1 MNQGIC
7 YNARIITQKK
17 NNPKDYQILN
27 LKKGKNMKIAMLGL
41 GKMGGNMAARLIR
54 NGHEVVGY
62 DTSQEVITKLE
73 KTEKLIP
80 SSSVKDAISKLEGQ
94 KIVWMML
101 PAGEITKKQIADL
114 IPLLNKGDII
124 VDGGNSNFKQSVKMG
139 SMLEEYDIG
148 FMDCGT
154 SGGVW
159 GLDNGYCLMVGASLE
174 VAKAVEPILRAL
186 APTPQTGWLHVGPI
200 GSGHFTKMI
209 HNGIE
214 YGMMESFAEGLE
226 LLKGREEYAIN
237 IADVTELWRHGSVV
251 RSWLLDL
258 TAEALKGDQ
267 DLDKIEPFV
276 ADSGEGRWTAVEAI
290 EQGIPAPVLT
300 QALQVRFRSQ
310 EKSKGYGYKI
320 LSIMRNAFGGHVM
333 KKKG

>member
-1 MNQGIC
+1 
-7 YNARIITQKK
+7 
-17 NNPKDYQILN
+17 
-27 LKKGKNMKIAMLGL
+27 MKIAMLGL
-41 GKMGGNMAARLIR
+41 GKMGGNMAARLVR
-54 NGHEVVGY
+54 KGVSVVGY
-62 DTSQEVITKLE
+62 DNNQTIVKELAE
-73 KTEKLIP
+73 KEKIIA
-80 SSSVKDAISKLEGQ
+80 SSSVEDALSKLDKQ

-124 VDGGNSNFKQSVKMG
+124 IDGGNSNFKQSVKMG

-159 GLDNGYCLMVGASLE
+159 GLENGYCLMVGASHE
-174 VAKAVEPILRAL
+174 VAKAVEPALKAL
-186 APTPQTGWLHVGPI
+186 APTPQTGWLHVGPV

-226 LLKGREEYAIN
+226 LLKGRKEYDID
-237 IADVTELWRHGSVV
+237 IGKVTELWRHGSVV

-258 TAEALKGDQ
+258 TAEALKGDPE
-267 DLDKIEPFV
+267 LDDIAPFV

>member
-1 MNQGIC
+1 
-7 YNARIITQKK
+7 
-17 NNPKDYQILN
+17 
-27 LKKGKNMKIAMLGL
+27 MKIAMLGL
-41 GKMGGNMAARLIR
+41 GKMGGNMAARLVR
-54 NGHEVVGY
+54 KGVSVVGY
-62 DTSQEVITKLE
+62 DNNQTIVKELSEKEKVIA
-73 KTEKLIP
+73 
-80 SSSVKDAISKLEGQ
+80 SSSVEDALSKLDKQ

-124 VDGGNSNFKQSVKMG
+124 IDGGNSNFKQSVKMG

-159 GLDNGYCLMVGASLE
+159 GLENGYCLMVGASHE
-174 VAKAVEPILRAL
+174 VAKAAEPALKAL
-186 APTPQTGWLHVGPI
+186 APTPETGWLHVGPV

-226 LLKGREEYAIN
+226 LLKGRKEYDID
-237 IADVTELWRHGSVV
+237 IGKVTELWRHGSVV

-258 TAEALKGDQ
+258 TAEALKGDPE
-267 DLDKIEPFV
+267 LDEIAPFV

-333 KKKG
+333 KRKG

>member
-1 MNQGIC
+1 
-7 YNARIITQKK
+7 
-17 NNPKDYQILN
+17 
-27 LKKGKNMKIAMLGL
+27 MKIAMLGL
-41 GKMGGNMAARLIR
+41 GKMGGNMAARLVR
-54 NGHEVVGY
+54 KGVSVVGY
-62 DTSQEVITKLE
+62 DNNQTIVKELE
-73 KTEKLIP
+73 EKEKVVA
-80 SSSVKDAISKLEGQ
+80 SSSVEDALSKLDKQ
-94 KIVWMML
+94 KIIWMML

-124 VDGGNSNFKQSVKMG
+124 IDGGNSNFKQSVKMG

-159 GLDNGYCLMVGASLE
+159 GLENGYCLMVGASHE
-174 VAKAVEPILRAL
+174 VAKAAEPALKAL
-186 APTPQTGWLHVGPI
+186 APTPQTGWLHVGPV

-226 LLKGREEYAIN
+226 LLKGRKEYDID
-237 IADVTELWRHGSVV
+237 IGKVTELWRHGSVV

-258 TAEALKGDQ
+258 TAEALKGDPE
-267 DLDKIEPFV
+267 LDDIAPFV

-300 QALQVRFRSQ
+300 QALPVRFRSQ

>member
-1 MNQGIC
+1 
-7 YNARIITQKK
+7 
-17 NNPKDYQILN
+17 
-27 LKKGKNMKIAMLGL
+27 MKIAMLGL
-41 GKMGGNMAARLIR
+41 GKMGGNMATRLIKK
-54 NGHEVVGY
+54 GHEVVGY
-62 DTSQEVITKLE
+62 DTSQDVITKLVN
-73 KTEKLIP
+73 TENLIS
-80 SSSVKDAISKLEGQ
+80 SSSVKDAVSKLEGQ
-94 KIVWMML
+94 KIIWMML

-159 GLDNGYCLMVGASLE
+159 GLENGYCLMVGASLE
-174 VAKAVEPILRAL
+174 VAKAVEPVLKAL
-186 APTPQTGWLHVGPI
+186 APTAETGWLHVGPV

-226 LLKGREEYAIN
+226 LLKGREEYAID
-237 IADVTELWRHGSVV
+237 IAEVTELWRHGSVV

-267 DLDKIEPFV
+267 DLEKIEPFV

-333 KKKG
+333 KKKV

>member
-1 MNQGIC
+1 
-7 YNARIITQKK
+7 
-17 NNPKDYQILN
+17 
-27 LKKGKNMKIAMLGL
+27 MKIAMLGL
-41 GKMGGNMAARLIR
+41 GKMGGNMSARLIR
-54 NGHEVVGY
+54 NGISVIGY
-62 DTSQEVITKLE
+62 DNDPSTIKNLE
-73 KTEKLIP
+73 KDENLI
-80 SSSVKDAISKLEGQ
+80 SSLSVKDALSKIEGQ

-174 VAKAVEPILRAL
+174 VAKAVEPVLKAL
-186 APTPQTGWLHVGPI
+186 APSPQKGWLHVGPV

-226 LLKGREEYAIN
+226 LLKGREEFSVD
-237 IADVTELWRHGSVV
+237 IAEVTELWRHGSVI

-258 TAEALKGDQ
+258 TAEALEGDQ
-267 DLDKIEPFV
+267 ELEKIAPYV

-320 LSIMRNAFGGHVM
+320 LSIMRNAFGGHNM
-333 KKKG
+333 KQKG

>member
-1 MNQGIC
+1 
-7 YNARIITQKK
+7 
-17 NNPKDYQILN
+17 
-27 LKKGKNMKIAMLGL
+27 MKIAMLGL
-41 GKMGGNMAARLIR
+41 GKMGGNMAARLVR
-54 NGHEVVGY
+54 KGVSVVGY
-62 DTSQEVITKLE
+62 DNNQTIVKELSEKEKVIA
-73 KTEKLIP
+73 
-80 SSSVKDAISKLEGQ
+80 SSSVEDALSKLDKQ

-124 VDGGNSNFKQSVKMG
+124 IDGGNSNFKQSVKMG
-139 SMLEEYDIG
+139 SMLKEYDIG

-159 GLDNGYCLMVGASLE
+159 GLENGYCLMVGASHE
-174 VAKAVEPILRAL
+174 VAKAVEPALKAL
-186 APTPQTGWLHVGPI
+186 APTPQTGWLHVGPV

-226 LLKGREEYAIN
+226 LLKGRKEYDID
-237 IADVTELWRHGSVV
+237 IGKVTELWRHGSVV

-258 TAEALKGDQ
+258 TAEALKGDPE
-267 DLDKIEPFV
+267 LDEIAPFV

>member
-1 MNQGIC
+1 
-7 YNARIITQKK
+7 
-17 NNPKDYQILN
+17 
-27 LKKGKNMKIAMLGL
+27 MKIAMLGL
-41 GKMGGNMAARLIR
+41 GKMGGSMATRIIK

-62 DTSQEVITKLE
+62 DTSHEIVSRLE

-80 SSSVKDAISKLEGQ
+80 SSSVKEAVSKIEGQ
-94 KIVWMML
+94 KIIWMML

-174 VAKAVEPILRAL
+174 VAKAVEPILQAL
-186 APTPQTGWLHVGPI
+186 APSPQKGWLHVGPV
-200 GSGHFTKMI
+200 GAGHFTKMI

-267 DLDKIEPFV
+267 DLEKIEPYV

-320 LSIMRNAFGGHVM
+320 LSIMRNAFGGHVV

>member
-1 MNQGIC
+1 
-7 YNARIITQKK
+7 
-17 NNPKDYQILN
+17 
-27 LKKGKNMKIAMLGL
+27 MKIAMLGL
-41 GKMGGNMAARLIR
+41 GKMGGNMAARMVR
-54 NGHEVVGY
+54 NGISVVGY
-62 DTSQEVITKLE
+62 DNNQELVSELVEKEKIIGSTSVE
-73 KTEKLIP
+73 
-80 SSSVKDAISKLEGQ
+80 DALSKLDEQ

-114 IPLLNKGDII
+114 IPLLNKGDVII
-124 VDGGNSNFKQSVKMG
+124 DGGNSNFKQSIKMG
-139 SMLEEYDIG
+139 SMLEEYEIG

-154 SGGVW
+154 SGGIW
-159 GLDNGYCLMVGASLE
+159 GLDNGYCLMVGASME
-174 VAKAVEPILRAL
+174 TAKTVEPFLRAL
-186 APTPQTGWLHVGPI
+186 APNPQNGWLHVGPV

-226 LLKGREEYAIN
+226 LLKGRDEFAID
-237 IADVTELWRHGSVV
+237 IAKVTELWRHGSVV

-258 TAEALKGDQ
+258 TAEALQSDQ
-267 DLDKIEPFV
+267 GLEEIAPFV

-310 EKSKGYGYKI
+310 EKSKGYGYKV
-320 LSIMRNAFGGHVM
+320 LSVMRNAFGGHIM

>member
-1 MNQGIC
+1 
-7 YNARIITQKK
+7 
-17 NNPKDYQILN
+17 
-27 LKKGKNMKIAMLGL
+27 MKIAMLGL
-41 GKMGGNMAARLIR
+41 GKMGGNMAARLVR
-54 NGHEVVGY
+54 KGVSVVGY
-62 DTSQEVITKLE
+62 DNNQTIVKELAEKEKVIA
-73 KTEKLIP
+73 
-80 SSSVKDAISKLEGQ
+80 SSSVEDALSKLDKQ

-124 VDGGNSNFKQSVKMG
+124 IDGGNSNFKQSVKMG

-159 GLDNGYCLMVGASLE
+159 GLENGYCLMVGASHE
-174 VAKAVEPILRAL
+174 VAKAVEPALKSL
-186 APTPQTGWLHVGPI
+186 APTPQTGWLHVGPV

-226 LLKGREEYAIN
+226 LLKGRKEYDID
-237 IADVTELWRHGSVV
+237 IGKVTELWRHGSVV

-258 TAEALKGDQ
+258 TAEALKGDPE
-267 DLDKIEPFV
+267 LDEIAPFV

>member
-174 VAKAVEPILRAL
+174 VAKDVEPILRAL